1 MGFEAWIA
9 GSIQTPLL
17 PYHAWALVGEV
28 TLLLLAAIASL
39 SLARQT
45 AAVRWR
51 VWAVLLAT
59 APLASA
65 VLILR
70 LPALGL
76 SSLPG
81 LPLTVPP
88 VAAGVLT
95 FIPALLSA
103 GLAGPLPTLLIGL
116 GLGLTRA
123 ILDTHQVMTISEYG
137 LIAGWIA
144 LLMRNDYAG
153 GFFTWLRRPW
163 GAAIAALPAGV
174 VLRALGDWSLARGD
188 LLTTLDFVTSRL
200 AGHTLGLGLEL
211 LAAAA
216 VCEFVRLGIP
226 SVWPEPARLT
236 TTRFQ
241 RSLVWHLSLWVT
253 VPFSL
258 MAVVILAAVIVQTRQ
273 QARSDLLAQ
282 AGLTASHAAEA
293 IPAAVITGQTLLEDM
308 STDVAR
314 LVNNPEALA
323 QYFADRLR
331 QPPYFQQLAFLP
343 QPGRVT
349 TSVPALADPLC
360 GSIIESEGCALAFSG
375 SPWIGWVD
383 ISGSVNP
390 WLEMIQPVSA
400 APGRP
405 AGILIGRTSFEINPL
420 LAPIQAA
427 LGALPES
434 HGMLLDRD
442 NIVLYPADAE
452 PWSEEQ
458 PAGSDE
464 LGGSWYFGITSDGRR
479 RLSYVLPLSYPEWKV
494 ALRVPEAVAFSTSLH
509 AGLSIGLLTLL
520 VTLVTQ
526 MLVIVIAQR
535 ITRPLRQVV
544 HAASALA
551 AGDLDRRIDVGGED
565 EFAALGRAFEL
576 MRHNLQRQM
585 RDQDLLLQ
593 ASQGV
598 ATHMELLPACLPILQ
613 SALSSAGAHG
623 ARIVLAEGHTALPGP
638 QELAAGELA
647 SSMAPL
653 DAHILAHV
661 RDRSPWLVADVT
673 KSQEFFPV
681 SLTEH
686 IGALIALRLSRG
698 ERFHG
703 ALWLAFHRPQ
713 VFDTGTVDLLSGLAG
728 QASLAVTNAT
738 LLETT
743 ESERQRFATILAAIP
758 DGVVMTDADGRVLF
772 ANAAARRLLGSILP
786 ETGGRVGSGGQAGG
800 LAQALAEA
808 SPDGRTFEFAA
819 ADGRRLLATTRPVA
833 GSRSVSLGRVCLL
846 QDVTRFRQLE
856 DLKTEFVN
864 TVSHD
869 LRRPLTL
876 VDGHVNMLEMLGPL
890 NPAQKE
896 YVVRIREG
904 VSGMA
909 RLVSDL
915 LDLGRIEQ
923 GIEAHASPIDV
934 RALLE
939 KLVEEYRP
947 EAASRSIRLEV
958 VRPEDFPSLTAD
970 AALLERALGNMVDNA
985 IRYNRHNGSVHLRV
999 AAQEGQVVFSVEDS
1013 GVGIAPADMPRLFER
1028 FYQVSRPD
1036 LGDTRGW
1043 GLGLAIVRSVAD
1055 WHHGRAWAESQLGK
1069 GSTFFFAL
1077 PARP

>member
-9 GSIQTPLL
+9 GSIQTPRL
-17 PYHAWALVGEV
+17 PYHAWALVAEV
-28 TLLLLAAIASL
+28 ALLLLAAIASL

-45 AAVRWR
+45 AAARWR

-70 LPALGL
+70 LPAVGL

-81 LPLTVPP
+81 VPLTVPP
-88 VAAGVLT
+88 VAAGALT
-95 FIPALLSA
+95 FIPALFSA

-123 ILDTHQVMTISEYG
+123 ILDTHQVMTIAEYG
-137 LIAGWIA
+137 LIAAWIA

-153 GFFTWLRRPW
+153 GFFAWLRRPW
-163 GAAIAALPAGV
+163 GAALAALPAGV

-188 LLTTLDFVTSRL
+188 PLTMLDFVTSRL
-200 AGHTLGLGLEL
+200 PGHVLGLGLEL

-216 VCEFVRLGIP
+216 VCELVRLGIP

-241 RSLVWHLSLWVT
+241 RSLVWHLSLWIT
-253 VPFSL
+253 MPLSL
-258 MAVVILAAVIVQTRQ
+258 MAVVILAAVIVQTRE

-282 AGLTASHAAEA
+282 AGLTAGHAAEA
-293 IPAAVITGQTLLEDM
+293 LPAAIITGQTLLEDM
-308 STDVAR
+308 ATDVAR
-314 LVNNPEALA
+314 FANNPEALA

-349 TSVPALADPLC
+349 TSVPDLADPLC
-360 GSIIESEGCALAFSG
+360 GSILESEGCGLAFSG

-383 ISGSVNP
+383 ISGSADP

-420 LAPIQAA
+420 LAPIRVA
-427 LGALPES
+427 LGGLPQS
-434 HGMLLDRD
+434 HGLLLDRD

-464 LGGSWYFGITSDGRR
+464 LGGSWFFGITSDGRR

-494 ALRVPEAVAFSTSLH
+494 ALRVPEAVAFSTSLQ

-526 MLVIVIAQR
+526 TLVILIAQS
-535 ITRPLRQVV
+535 ITRPLRQLV

-551 AGDLDRRIDVGGED
+551 AGDLDRRIDMGGED

-576 MRHNLQRQM
+576 MRHNLQRQI

-613 SALSSAGAHG
+613 SALASAGAHG
-623 ARIVLAEGHTALPGP
+623 ARIILAEGHAAP
-638 QELAAGELA
+638 QEVAAGELA

-653 DAHILAHV
+653 DAYVLAHV
-661 RDRSPWLVADVT
+661 RDKSPWLVADVT
-673 KSQEFFPV
+673 KAEEFFPL
-681 SLTEH
+681 SLTGH
-686 IGALIALRLSRG
+686 IGALIALRLSQG
-698 ERFHG
+698 ERFYG
-703 ALWLAFHRPQ
+703 ALWLAFRRPQ
-713 VFDTGTVDLLSGLAG
+713 VFDAGILDLLNGLAG
-728 QASLAVTNAT
+728 QASLAVTNAS

-772 ANAAARRLLGSILP
+772 ANVAARTLLGAILP
-786 ETGGRVGSGGQAGG
+786 ETGGRVGSSGQAGG

-808 SPDGRTFEFAA
+808 SPDGRAFEFAA
-819 ADGRRLLATTRPVA
+819 ADGRRLLATTRPMA
-833 GSRSVSLGRVCLL
+833 GSRSASIGRVCLL

-915 LDLGRIEQ
+915 LDLGRIEKS
-923 GIEAHASPIDV
+923 IEAHASPIDV
-934 RALLE
+934 QALLE
-939 KLVEEYRP
+939 KLVEEYRS

-958 VRPEDFPSLTAD
+958 VRPEEVPSLTAD
-970 AALLERALGNMVDNA
+970 ASLLERALGNLVDNA
-985 IRYNRHNGSVHLRV
+985 IRYNRPNGSVHLRV
-999 AAQEGQVVFSVEDS
+999 AAQEGQVVFSVEDT
-1013 GVGIAPADMPRLFER
+1013 GVGIAPTDMPRLFER

-1055 WHHGRAWAESQLGK
+1055 WHHGHAWAESQLGK
-1069 GSTFFFAL
+1069 GSTFFLAL